1 MVKGITVFKKYFEEY
16 PDNYVIIGG
25 TACDILMEEAG
36 FIARTTKDI
45 DLILIVEAL
54 NAAFVEK
61 FWEFIKDGMYER
73 QEKSSDER
81 NYYRFMK
88 PENKEFPF
96 QIELF
101 SRTPDY
107 VQLNEPAHLTPI
119 PVDDDLS
126 SLSAILMN
134 DDYYNYLRQNCILEN
149 GLQLADLNALI
160 CLKTKA
166 FLEISE
172 RIAQGG
178 KEDAKHL
185 KKHKNDVFKLAA
197 MLPTESNYELP
208 ASIKKQLNEF
218 LQVIKNE
225 LPDKQIFKDMR
236 LPSLTTE
243 RIIEQIKKSFS
254 LHE

>member
-1 MVKGITVFKKYFEEY
+1 M
-16 PDNYVIIGG
+16 
-25 TACDILMEEAG
+25 
-36 FIARTTKDI
+36 
-45 DLILIVEAL
+45 

-61 FWEFIKDGMYER
+61 FWELIKDGMYEL

-101 SRTPDY
+101 SRTPDN
-107 VQLNEPAHLTPI
+107 VQLNEPAHPTPI

-149 GLQLADLNALI
+149 GLQLADINALI
-160 CLKTKA
+160 CLKARA

-178 KEDAKHL
+178 KEDAKH
-185 KKHKNDVFKLAA
+185 
-197 MLPTESNYELP
+197 
-208 ASIKKQLNEF
+208 
-218 LQVIKNE
+218 
-225 LPDKQIFKDMR
+225 
-236 LPSLTTE
+236 
-243 RIIEQIKKSFS
+243 
-254 LHE
+254 